1 MLGHDAAYHRSAG
14 DAELVRQALAEDRVL
29 LTRDR
34 DLRKRRPIASG
45 LLRTVLLV
53 DDHVDVQ
60 LRQVIDELELET
72 DLVLSRCLDC
82 NLLLQ
87 PRGPDEIADRVP
99 PHVRMT
105 QVTYS
110 ECPGCRRVYW
120 AGTHWRHMHEAM
132 ARL

>member
-1 MLGHDAAYHRSAG
+1 MGKIVPNSMRFLADCNVGRLARRLRMLGHDAAYHRSAG

-34 DLRKRRPIASG
+34 DLLKRRPIASG

-72 DLVLSRCLDC
+72 DLV
-82 NLLLQ
+82 
-87 PRGPDEIADRVP
+87 
-99 PHVRMT
+99 
-105 QVTYS
+105 
-110 ECPGCRRVYW
+110 
-120 AGTHWRHMHEAM
+120 
-132 ARL
+132 